1 MNWKNI
7 FGKKAIVTATDR
19 AELEGLEKKCAG
31 FETAFKT
38 IESRF
43 PTNIYKRGEDVGNAA
58 VKYAEDPTEAN
69 FQKIILAG
77 AFPSFPH
84 THENLEAA
92 LSGIKKRMNE
102 ILLPTHAIVK
112 RCLRRALEAALD
124 ELRTNTAKEEAA
136 AAADGVEYIASGR
149 ILALQGKIRDLQNEI
164 GTPTPDE
171 NEEAREPLNWRQRLA
186 DYL

>member
-1 MNWKNI
+1 MN
-7 FGKKAIVTATDR
+7 
-19 AELEGLEKKCAG
+19 
-31 FETAFKT
+31 
-38 IESRF
+38 
-43 PTNIYKRGEDVGNAA
+43 
-58 VKYAEDPTEAN
+58 
-69 FQKIILAG
+69 Q
-77 AFPSFPH
+77 
-84 THENLEAA
+84 
-92 LSGIKKRMNE
+92 

>member
-7 FGKKAIVTATDR
+7 LGKKAIVTATDR

-31 FETAFKT
+31 FEAAFKT

-43 PTNIYKRGEDVGNAA
+43 PTNIYKKGEDVANAA

-92 LSGIKKRMNE
+92 LSGIKKRMNQ

-112 RCLRRALEAALD
+112 RCLRRALEATLD